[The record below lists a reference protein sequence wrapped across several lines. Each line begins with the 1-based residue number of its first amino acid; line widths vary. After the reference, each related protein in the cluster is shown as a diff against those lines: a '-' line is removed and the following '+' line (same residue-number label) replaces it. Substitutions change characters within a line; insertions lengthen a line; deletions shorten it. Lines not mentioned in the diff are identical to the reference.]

1 MTADQFEREIRHNDN
16 FGNYEDDEPE
26 PFQEPVDQAENPQ
39 PGQRTRSGGNRKK
52 GKRRG

>member
-26 PFQEPVDQAENPQ
+26 PIEAPADWEENPERQ
-39 PGQRTRSGGNRKK
+39 QRKRNAGYRKK

>member
-16 FGNYEDDEPE
+16 FGNYEDEEPE
-26 PFQEPVDQAENPQ
+26 TFEAPADREENPQ
-39 PGQRTRSGGNRKK
+39 PEQRKRDGGYRKK